1 MSEANLYIVSAPSGA
16 GKTSLLSQVKE
27 QLDIISVAVSHTT
40 RAPREGEKD
49 GIHYHFVTE
58 AIFQEMVENQAFVE
72 HAKVFQHY
80 YGTSKAA
87 IDALL
92 EVRQQVVLEIDWQ
105 GARQVRAIYPEAK
118 SIFILPPSIESLEK
132 RLQERGQDSAEVI
145 AHRMNQA
152 REEMSHYDE
161 YEYLLINDDLDL
173 ALTRMLRLF
182 THPQE
187 YVAPDREQLAQV
199 LK

>member
-1 MSEANLYIVSAPSGA
+1 MV
-16 GKTSLLSQVKE
+16 
-27 QLDIISVAVSHTT
+27 SVAVSHTT
-40 RAPREGEKD
+40 RTPRKGEKD
-49 GIHYHFVTE
+49 GIHYHFVTQ

-72 HAKVFQHY
+72 HAKVFQHD

-87 IDALL
+87 IESLLDA
-92 EVRQQVVLEIDWQ
+92 RQQVVLEIDWQ
-105 GARQVRAIYPEAK
+105 GARQVRENYPQAK

-152 REEMSHYDE
+152 REEVSHYDE